1 MILVL
6 QMALFRWIAEG
17 EHNALEERLSSSIN
31 ALGLEI
37 DQELSNNTG
46 IYAKDSKES
55 RYSAKSRITVAIY
68 PINSSRTEHQ
78 IEIRSSELMLSRDTR
93 CEKVALALKSV
104 IPSKS

>member
-1 MILVL
+1 
-6 QMALFRWIAEG
+6 MALFRWIAEG